1 MDGFFTYEFISESTV
16 VGRENELQD
25 YLGDKLY
32 VSRRHAE
39 FKIIDGK
46 LYVINF
52 SKTNY
57 TYINNVKIEDDNLK
71 ELKDGDEIGLGG
83 NSQNGQRQNEAAY
96 FVIRIGSCT

>member
-1 MDGFFTYEFISESTV
+1 M
-16 VGRENELQD
+16 
-25 YLGDKLY
+25 Y
-32 VSRRHAE
+32 V
-39 FKIIDGK
+39 F
-46 LYVINF
+46 NF

-57 TYINNVKIEDDNLK
+57 TYINNVKIEDDNPK